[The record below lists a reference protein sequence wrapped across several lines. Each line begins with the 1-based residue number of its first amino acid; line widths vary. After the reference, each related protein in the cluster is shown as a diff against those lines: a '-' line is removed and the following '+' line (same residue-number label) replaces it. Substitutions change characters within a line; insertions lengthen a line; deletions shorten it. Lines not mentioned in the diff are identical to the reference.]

1 MLNVM
6 AVAMTEPRKLRCYGY
21 VERPYEQVRGLLR
34 QHALELLQRA
44 TTSASERASSLAANL
59 KLGVAGI
66 EVGVDVRTYLQ
77 RIREDEGICGLP
89 PVTTLEIGWEAR
101 QTPAFF
107 PIMRAEVSFWPLA
120 SDETEIEIT
129 GDYRPPLG
137 AIGDAA
143 DAALGHRIAEAV
155 VHRFLGDVV
164 AELHRELPETH
175 ERAGAS

>member
-1 MLNVM
+1 
-6 AVAMTEPRKLRCYGY
+6 
-21 VERPYEQVRGLLR
+21 
-34 QHALELLQRA
+34 
-44 TTSASERASSLAANL
+44 
-59 KLGVAGI
+59 
-66 EVGVDVRTYLQ
+66 
-77 RIREDEGICGLP
+77 
-89 PVTTLEIGWEAR
+89 
-101 QTPAFF
+101 
-107 PIMRAEVSFWPLA
+107 MRAEVSFWPLA